1 MKILV
6 VCNNGNSS
14 SVLAQKINKE
24 AKATEQDIVAEAIP
38 PFNAKERIG
47 EFDVVLIA
55 PQIKFDL
62 VNYQAIHPKVEV
74 VPPMVFG
81 MMDAK
86 KSIELAKE
94 LFNR

>member
-14 SVLAQKINKE
+14 SVLAQKITKE
-24 AKATEQDIVAEAIP
+24 AKASGLDLTAEAIP

-62 VNYQAIHPKVEV
+62 ANYQAIHPKVEV
-74 VPPMVFG
+74 IPPMIFG

-86 KSIELAKE
+86 KAIELAE
-94 LFNR
+94 QVFNK